1 MLVPSAVISF
11 VLFASAGT
19 THTLNVQESVSGVDQ
34 PTTVHPEG
42 LRLNETNV
50 PAVMSNKS
58 TIFHDPTEA
67 SMTSHIKRPSNAC
80 TQSNGVRSTCVQA
93 GQRIKGDR

>member
-19 THTLNVQESVSGVDQ
+19 THTLNVQERVSGVDQ
-34 PTTVHPEG
+34 PTTVYVAG
-42 LRLNETNV
+42 TNA

-58 TIFHDPTEA
+58 NIFLDPTEA
-67 SMTSHIKRPSNAC
+67 SHIKRPSNAC

>member
-34 PTTVHPEG
+34 LTTVHPEG
-42 LRLNETNV
+42 TNA

-58 TIFHDPTEA
+58 TNFLDP
-67 SMTSHIKRPSNAC
+67 MTSHIKRPSNAC
-80 TQSNGVRSTCVQA
+80 TQSNGVRSTCLQA

>member
-19 THTLNVQESVSGVDQ
+19 THTLNVNEIVSGVDQ
-34 PTTVHPEG
+34 PSTVHPEG

-50 PAVMSNKS
+50 PSVMSNKS
-58 TIFHDPTEA
+58 QNVLDPIEA
-67 SMTSHIKRPSNAC
+67 SMTSHIKRPSNSC
-80 TQSNGVRSTCVQA
+80 TQSNGVRSTCLQA